1 MRKRKKMCVKIV
13 KNKVYVGRVL
23 GIVIGITIFAI
34 LLLAGSACA
43 APVEEWNKTFGG
55 TYCDI
60 AKSVQQTSDG
70 GYIIG
75 GYTSSYGAHDYDAWL
90 IKTDENGNPLWGRTF
105 GGAGDDYATSVQQT
119 SDGGYILGGSQLIKT
134 DSDGNSEWIRTLG
147 SNNVQQTMDGG
158 YILVDSYKQP
168 TGWFDVLL
176 IKTDENGNK
185 SWERTFGEAGNDVGN
200 SVYQTSDGGYIVAGN
215 TACQYCA
222 EDALLIK
229 TDANGNE
236 QWSRTFGGAGGDRA
250 SSVQQTSDGGYI
262 FAGVTGSEPPYGAWL
277 IKIDA
282 IGCDQWSKIFGEASW
297 ASSVQQ
303 TSDGGYILAG
313 WTTSNGFGSTDLW
326 LTKTDANGNQ
336 LWNIALGGTGAD
348 KAYSV
353 YQTSDGGYILAGY
366 TESYGAGDRDAW
378 LIKVKGEPTISIFD
392 TEQSENPY
400 PSIMG
405 THKGEIKPSDN
416 ISVSKL
422 YTYPC
427 AGTGGHTESIELYEN
442 TTLIASGA
450 WSGYQSDYHNIT
462 ITPSVILQAGHT
474 YNYTIVTGS
483 YPQIIHAKSKDV
495 TGGTITCTSFVDAN
509 GKTYTDWIPAIR
521 LE

>member
-1 MRKRKKMCVKIV
+1 M
-13 KNKVYVGRVL
+13 
-23 GIVIGITIFAI
+23 
-34 LLLAGSACA
+34 
-43 APVEEWNKTFGG
+43 EEHN
-55 TYCDI
+55 CDI

-336 LWNIALGGTGAD
+336 LWNIALGGN
-348 KAYSV
+348 
-353 YQTSDGGYILAGY
+353 
-366 TESYGAGDRDAW
+366 R
-378 LIKVKGEPTISIFD
+378 
-392 TEQSENPY
+392 
-400 PSIMG
+400 
-405 THKGEIKPSDN
+405 
-416 ISVSKL
+416 
-422 YTYPC
+422 
-427 AGTGGHTESIELYEN
+427 
-442 TTLIASGA
+442 
-450 WSGYQSDYHNIT
+450 
-462 ITPSVILQAGHT
+462 
-474 YNYTIVTGS
+474 
-483 YPQIIHAKSKDV
+483 
-495 TGGTITCTSFVDAN
+495 
-509 GKTYTDWIPAIR
+509 R
-521 LE
+521 